1 MPIPLF
7 IPPIGG
13 YSEAPYNEGPED
25 HLADFVKNSEKS
37 EVVVECL
44 DGSFRTVSVSA
55 ICDAIGISAGA
66 IAGLVSSFIQRGGS
80 RIILE
85 DVSISP
91 YDIETFMAKTGIDRQ
106 KFQSNMDYVLEKIMK
121 PIVEGG
127 EAIKGGSQYVK
138 TCITRAIGDHICDI
152 IRATK
157 YGAQTV
163 KAHKRLRDDN
173 SKLEKKLTAAKRD
186 LNRIME
192 ISRDSGSVAASDL
205 SNKFEYPEVKFQNIQ
220 FEKWSNLIPDSSGVY
235 FITRDNQVV
244 YVGRGVRMRTRL
256 SSNHHVAKDGDLI
269 SWVEIHKDRL
279 NYAEHFYIGIMRPA
293 ENVA

>member
-13 YSEAPYNEGPED
+13 YAEVPYTEGAEN
-25 HLADFVKNSEKS
+25 HLSDFIKNCKKS
-37 EVVVECL
+37 KVVVECQ
-44 DGSFRTVSVSA
+44 DASFRTVSVAA
-55 ICDAIGISAGA
+55 ICDSIGISAGA
-66 IAGLVSSFIQRGGS
+66 IAGLISSFIQRGGS
-80 RIILE
+80 HIILE
-85 DVSISP
+85 DASISP
-91 YDIETFMAKTGIDRQ
+91 YDIETFMSKTGIDRQ

-121 PIVEGG
+121 PIVDDRGSR
-127 EAIKGGSQYVK
+127 KWDSQYIK

-157 YGAQTV
+157 YGAETV

-173 SKLEKKLTAAKRD
+173 SKLEKKLKAAKRD
-186 LNRIME
+186 LNRILA
-192 ISRDSGSVAASDL
+192 IASDSGGAADSSLSD
-205 SNKFEYPEVKFQNIQ
+205 KFEYPEIKLQNIT
-220 FEKWSNLIPDSSGVY
+220 FEKWSNSIPDSSGVY

-279 NYAEHFYIGIMRPA
+279 NYAEHFYIGILRPMLNSA
-293 ENVA
+293 